1 MKKDMD
7 FGLAI
12 AKGIVDR
19 YNGTICAS
27 SKDGFTSFIVKISSK

>member
-12 AKGIVDR
+12 AKEIVDK
-19 YNGTICAS
+19 YNGIIKAY
-27 SKDGFTSFIVKISSK
+27 SKDGFTSFIVKLNTK

>member
-12 AKGIVDR
+12 AKGIVDK
-19 YNGTICAS
+19 YNGEIKVNC
-27 SKDGFTSFIVKISSK
+27 KDGFTGFSVKLNNK